1 MAIDSGWENWKPQGI
16 DNFLCDLAVSAV
28 KTLPTM
34 TPPETEGIALIML
47 GYQPFLRGYHWTRNA
62 TPQILIFANANNE
75 LVGLRGGVNVGR
87 VFTNDDYNQSGL

>member
-1 MAIDSGWENWKPQGI
+1 
-16 DNFLCDLAVSAV
+16 
-28 KTLPTM
+28 M

-87 VFTNDDYNQSGL
+87 VFTRYVTVWFRGQPFRRIKAIILRGLAEMDLVVSEVILLQ

>member
-1 MAIDSGWENWKPQGI
+1 MI
-16 DNFLCDLAVSAV
+16 V
-28 KTLPTM
+28 KTHPTL

-62 TPQILIFANANNE
+62 TSLILIFPNEINE

-87 VFTNDDYNQSGL
+87 VFTVTLTTSSNSRIKGSLVRTLRGP